1 MPIPDVGPRPRAGGK
16 TKSVPSDAPKREQR
30 VADDAPSQGSTS
42 RSSPPPTKSRSP
54 KLNVLRTKLDRSYA
68 TVGLFI
74 QPLGRWYPYLGP
86 LGSGIRE
93 YSTELADS
101 WIPYL
106 EENPKMLKRVEDFTT
121 VSALGEL
128 IGVHVMILAKATP
141 NQQVQE
147 ALKAQKQAEERLQR
161 EANLRESMEASPTG
175 MPARDM
181 SSGGPGDTIRVP
193 NNPGAS
199 TNSPVSPVNI
209 RPDRPDIVTHTA
221 GTKAAIVTPEQMGV
235 QVFGTQQGGFDYS
248 AAPPPNGRG
257 IVNG

>member
-1 MPIPDVGPRPRAGGK
+1 MPPITREDRARRREERQAK
-16 TKSVPSDAPKREQR
+16 AVPSSTPRKEQKVPGR
-30 VADDAPSQGSTS
+30 APSSADSSSSS
-42 RSSPPPTKSRSP
+42 RAPNKP
-54 KLNVLRTKLDRSYA
+54 KMQVLHTKLDRSYT

-74 QPLGRWYPYLGP
+74 LPLARWWPYLGP
-86 LGSGIRE
+86 LGQGMRDNSE
-93 YSTELADS
+93 ELAQS

-106 EENPKMLKRVEDFTT
+106 EENPKMLKKVEDFTT

-128 IGVHVMILAKATP
+128 IGVHVMVLANATP
-141 NQQVQE
+141 NKQVQE
-147 ALKAQKQAEERLQR
+147 ALKAQRKAEEDLAR
-161 EANLRESMEASPTG
+161 EAGIRESMESTPPS

-193 NNPGAS
+193 NSPNTSPS
-199 TNSPVSPVNI
+199 SPVSPVNT

-221 GTKAAIVTPEQMGV
+221 GAKAAIVTPEQMGV
-235 QVFGTQQGGFDYS
+235 QVFGTQQAGFDYS